1 LAEKEKGKLKMASI
15 FSHKGKLYLCF
26 YNKGLHKSKTISLKL
41 SDTRDNRRIANELK
55 RNYEKEVV
63 PILKL
68 QNKKVLTPKF
78 SELFEKYLTEKKYK
92 SSTNVIYRE
101 SEKAFLEALGDREIT
116 EYNGEDNIALREY
129 YLEKNH
135 SKNTQ
140 SIRTRAIRSFLNWCV
155 KRKVISEN
163 PIEHIKEE
171 LKPVELIPQSE
182 FEKLLQYAKSR
193 NKQAYYFMKF
203 LEMTG
208 FRKSTA
214 LELKW
219 GQINFNEKLI
229 AADNVK
235 KDRVFEFPL
244 TDDLINLLKE
254 MGIKKE
260 GNVFSYKKDGLK
272 FWYRY
277 QRVLDFSKIYG
288 LHQIRKTFISKLV
301 NSNCSLYD
309 VAILADHKSIR
320 TTMNHYTKA
329 NISRIREQLNE
340 INIERKSSEMAKR

>member
-1 LAEKEKGKLKMASI
+1 MASI
-15 FSHKGKLYLCF
+15 FERNGILYIEYYDKAIRAGKM
-26 YNKGLHKSKTISLKL
+26 ISLKL
-41 SDTRDNRRIANELK
+41 KDNRENRKIAN
-55 RNYEKEVV
+55 VV
-63 PILKL
+63 KKKFETDAIPAYKL
-68 QNKKVLTPKF
+68 QNKKINTPKF
-78 SELFEKYLTEKKYK
+78 SELFEKYLTEKDYK
-92 SSTNVIYRE
+92 KSTSVIYRE
-101 SEKAFLEALGDREIT
+101 SERVILEALGDREIT

-254 MGIKKE
+254 MGIKND